1 MGIYPKGIQ
10 MKTQLSKDK
19 FHEVFCTLSHIYS
32 HFSDKDILYK
42 AVNKLEDSTFQE
54 LYSKQDLSKLFYVLN
69 KHIDEKDIVLKLCE
83 IESYSNIMEL
93 ALAGIENSSDPRDD
107 ANDLKV
113 LNMQTKKL
121 IRELIVMF
129 EEKEFL
135 SSSD

>member
-1 MGIYPKGIQ
+1 MNQTIS
-10 MKTQLSKDK
+10 KTQFKETFFSI
-19 FHEVFCTLSHIYS
+19 FNIYS

-107 ANDLKV
+107 ANDLKI

-135 SSSD
+135 FPEAKDF

>member
-1 MGIYPKGIQ
+1 
-10 MKTQLSKDK
+10 MKTQISKDE

-54 LYSKQDLSKLFYVLN
+54 LYSKQDLNKLFYVLN

-93 ALAGIENSSDPRDD
+93 ALSGIENSSDPRDD
-107 ANDLKV
+107 ANDLKI

-129 EEKEFL
+129 EEKEFI
-135 SSSD
+135 SP